1 MRTLS
6 AYRSHSLT
14 PSHFPGPV
22 IAGFIN
28 QHLNWRWTWRIF
40 LIWAGVELLLL
51 VLFVPETFLPAL
63 LVTRARKLRKEG
75 RTDVRA
81 PLELDQR
88 SLARVLIVSCGRP
101 FGKCI

>member
-101 FGKCI
+101 FGMCI